1 MYREMNDTPDKTA
14 FIANLHALKREGRPE
29 EVARSVLYL
38 AYDDSAFVSGTAS
51 LVDGGLSITRT

>member
-14 FIANLHALKREGRPE
+14 FIANLHALKRVGRPE

-38 AYDDSAFVSGTAS
+38 ASDDSAFVSGTAS